1 MDEKILGQTVL
12 VVDDEPVNIKIF
24 MELFRSDYTIKVA
37 TNGEKALQIALSD
50 TPPDLILLDVMMPG
64 IDGYEV
70 CRRLKAEPRT
80 KGIPVIFITAKGG
93 EEDQSKGFELGAV
106 DYVTKPFSPIIV
118 KARVKTHLELKRNRD
133 FLEWMLKERTLEM
146 QEMEKEYMYLFLRK

>member
-1 MDEKILGQTVL
+1 MDEKIRGQTVL
-12 VVDDEPVNIKIF
+12 VVDDEPDNIKIF
-24 MELFRSDYTIKVA
+24 MELLRSDYTIKVA

-70 CRRLKAEPRT
+70 CRRLKAEPLT
-80 KGIPVIFITAKGG
+80 KGIPIIFVTAKGG
-93 EEDQSKGFELGAV
+93 EEDQAKGFELGAV
-106 DYVTKPFSPIIV
+106 DYVAKPFSPSV
-118 KARVKTHLELKRNRD
+118 VRARVRTHLELKRNRD

-146 QEMEKEYMYLFLRK
+146 QEMEKEYMYLFLR

>member
-1 MDEKILGQTVL
+1 MDKTIHEQTIL

-24 MELFRSDYTIKVA
+24 MELLRSEYTIKVA
-37 TNGEKALQIALSD
+37 TNGEKALEIAFSD
-50 TPPDLILLDVMMPG
+50 GPPDLILLDVMMPG

-80 KGIPVIFITAKGG
+80 KGIPIIFITAKGS
-93 EEDQSKGFELGAV
+93 EEDQTRGFELGAV
-106 DYVTKPFSPIIV
+106 DYVAKPFSPIVV

-133 FLEWMLKERTLEM
+133 FLEWMLKERTLEL
-146 QEMEKEYMYLFLRK
+146 QTMEKEYMYLFLRK

>member
-1 MDEKILGQTVL
+1 MDEKIQGQTVL
-12 VVDDEPVNIKIF
+12 VVDDEPVNIKIL
-24 MELFRSDYTIKVA
+24 MELLRSDYTIKVA
-37 TNGEKALQIALSD
+37 TNGETALQIALSD

-106 DYVTKPFSPIIV
+106 DYVTKPFSPMVV
-118 KARVKTHLELKRNRD
+118 KARVRTHLELKRNKD

>member
-1 MDEKILGQTVL
+1 MDKTIQKKTIL

-24 MELFRSDYTIKVA
+24 MELLRSDYAIKVA
-37 TNGEKALQIALSD
+37 TDGEKALQIAFSD
-50 TPPDLILLDVMMPG
+50 SPPDLILLDILMPG

-70 CRRLKAEPRT
+70 CRRLKADPRT
-80 KGIPVIFITAKGG
+80 KDIPIIFITAKGS
-93 EEDQSKGFELGAV
+93 EEDQTRGFELGAV
-106 DYVTKPFSPIIV
+106 DYVTKPFSPIVV

-133 FLEWMLKERTLEM
+133 FLEWMLKERTHQM

>member
-1 MDEKILGQTVL
+1 MDEKIQGQTVL

-24 MELFRSDYTIKVA
+24 MELLRSDYTIKVA

-50 TPPDLILLDVMMPG
+50 TPPDLILLDVIMPG

-106 DYVTKPFSPIIV
+106 DYVTKPFSPMVV
-118 KARVKTHLELKRNRD
+118 KARVRTHLELKRNKD